1 MSAMKPVEDEGNFST
16 EKLFASAYAYVNVQ
30 TSEDALCIGH
40 EDLEK
45 QQKWHFS
52 LNPSFPSM

>member
-1 MSAMKPVEDEGNFST
+1 MSAMKPVEDEGNIST
-16 EKLFASAYAYVNVQ
+16 EKLFSSAYAYVKVQ
-30 TSEDALCIGH
+30 TSEDAPCISH

-52 LNPSFPSM
+52 LNPSFPIM